1 MDNGK
6 KNWNEME
13 KILILKQMMTLEN
26 QNKIKNNGVLD
37 DIDGMKGKKQ
47 KLNSK
52 KRSHTKPKRIMT
64 YH

>member
-1 MDNGK
+1 
-6 KNWNEME
+6 ME